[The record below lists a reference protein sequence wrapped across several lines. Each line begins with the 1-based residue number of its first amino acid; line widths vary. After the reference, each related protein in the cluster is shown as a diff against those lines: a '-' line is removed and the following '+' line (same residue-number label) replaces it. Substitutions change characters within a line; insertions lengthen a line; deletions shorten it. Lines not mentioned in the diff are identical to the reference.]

1 MNTDRTAAP
10 PPTAQNASNPTNT
23 PTAPA
28 QDATSQRWHELV
40 TQISE
45 EIASPL
51 TFALERIYALTSTG
65 KIDRVGLRALREEIE
80 QARQVGMLGQQIV
93 RLSSG
98 RVRLSN
104 ERVKLTEALQ
114 GVLVQRGREAQA
126 RGLTLRPALKQV
138 EVLTDASLLFSLLN
152 TLLDWVLTQ
161 ARSGIELTVDIQ
173 TWSSQAQ
180 LSCSFEGQIDHNPVV
195 AHHAVATRPK
205 MDSLAWRL
213 LEQTARTMNLELQR
227 RDDAGSV
234 SLVLSFPHTVTDAID
249 SLLDDDAGFAP
260 SSLNS
265 RPLAG
270 SHVLVVASRRELRLQ
285 IRDALR
291 DMGLVL
297 DFVNTLNEA
306 VDFCRD
312 SLPHAIVIES
322 IQASERFAAFR
333 QELLDEVPHFVFIEI
348 MEEGHTFEM
357 SDFSD
362 AQTARVGRELIDNS
376 LSSAL
381 MFELSKAI

>member
-1 MNTDRTAAP
+1 MNMDRTDAASAP
-10 PPTAQNASNPTNT
+10 HTS
-23 PTAPA
+23 APA
-28 QDATSQRWHELV
+28 NAAVSAQELAQRWHELV

-65 KIDRVGLRALREEIE
+65 KIDRAGLRALREEVE
-80 QARQVGMLGQQIV
+80 QARQVGMVGQQIM
-93 RLSSG
+93 RLTSG

-104 ERVKLTEALQ
+104 ERIKLTETLQ
-114 GVLVQRGREAQA
+114 GVLTQRGREVQA
-126 RGLTLRPALKQV
+126 RGLALKPTLKPV
-138 EVLTDASLLFSLLN
+138 EVLTDASLLFGLLN
-152 TLLDWVLTQ
+152 ALIDWALTQ
-161 ARSGIELTVDIQ
+161 ARSGIELKVDIQ

-180 LSCSFEGQIDHNPVV
+180 IVCAFERELPDPLV
-195 AHHAVATRPK
+195 AHHSAPVRAQI
-205 MDSLAWRL
+205 DSLAWRL
-213 LEQTARTMNLELQR
+213 LEQTARTMALELQR

-234 SLVLSFPHTVTDAID
+234 SLTLGFPHTVTDAVD

-270 SHVLVVASRRELRLQ
+270 SHVLVIATRRELRLQ

-333 QELLDEVPHFVFIEI
+333 QELLSEVPHFVFIEI

-362 AQTARVGRELIDNS
+362 AQTARVGRDLIDNS

-381 MFELSKAI
+381 MFELSKTI

>member
-1 MNTDRTAAP
+1 MNMDWNETPGLPQAHAA
-10 PPTAQNASNPTNT
+10 ASTSST
-23 PTAPA
+23 SAP
-28 QDATSQRWHELV
+28 DAAGQHWYELV

-65 KIDRVGLRALREEIE
+65 KIDRVALRALRDEVE
-80 QARQVGMLGQQIV
+80 QARQVGMVGQQIM

-104 ERVKLTEALQ
+104 ERIKLTETLQ
-114 GVLVQRGREAQA
+114 GVLIQRGREVQT
-126 RGLTLRPALKQV
+126 RGLTLKPTLKPV
-138 EVLTDASLLFSLLN
+138 EVLTDASLLFGLFNALI
-152 TLLDWVLTQ
+152 DWALTQ
-161 ARSGIELTVDIQ
+161 ARSGIDLKVDIQ

-180 LSCSFEGQIDHNPVV
+180 LSCSFEREQADPVV
-195 AHHAVATRPK
+195 AHYAAPNRPQI
-205 MDSLAWRL
+205 DSLAWRL
-213 LEQTARTMNLELQR
+213 LEQTARTMGLEVQR

-234 SLVLSFPHTVTDAID
+234 SLVLSFPHTVTDALD

-270 SHVLVVASRRELRLQ
+270 SHVLVIATRRELRLQ

-333 QELLDEVPHFVFIEI
+333 QELLNEVPHFVFIEI

-362 AQTARVGRELIDNS
+362 SQTARVGRDLIDNS

-381 MFELSKAI
+381 MFELSKTI